1 MRRPWRGPAS
11 RRTSPTPSGAAAV
24 SKSLPKAMLID
35 LDDTITAYS
44 SLAEG
49 IWRSSCE
56 RFAYRADGLQPEALY
71 RVVQESRRWFWSD
84 PERHRQN
91 RLDMRRAQ
99 RKVVTEALRR
109 LEVDDPSLA
118 VDIADTFTEEREA
131 AVKPFPG
138 AIEALARLREAGVRT
153 AMITN
158 GAKDA
163 QRRKI
168 RRYKLERYFD
178 AILIEGELGYGKPD
192 ERVYRE
198 ALRLLSART
207 DEAWCVGDNL
217 EWEVAVPQSLG
228 LYAIWHDPVGKGL
241 PDSCAICPDRI
252 IRSLAELV

>member
-1 MRRPWRGPAS
+1 M
-11 RRTSPTPSGAAAV
+11 

-35 LDDTITAYS
+35 LDDTIVAYS

-49 IWRSSCE
+49 IWMSACE
-56 RFAYRADGLQPEALY
+56 RFAPRAEGLQPDVLY
-71 RVVQESRRWFWSD
+71 KAVQESRRWFWSD
-84 PERHRQN
+84 PERHRRN

-99 RKVVTEALRR
+99 RKVVTEALQR

-118 VDIADTFTEEREA
+118 ADIADTFTEEREA

-138 AIEALARLREAGVRT
+138 AIEALARLRKAGVRT

-168 RRYKLERYFD
+168 RRFQLEGYFD
-178 AILIEGELGYGKPD
+178 AILVEGEFGYGKPD

-207 DEAWCVGDNL
+207 DKAWCVGDNL

-241 PDSCAICPDRI
+241 PDSCEIRPDRI
-252 IRSLAELV
+252 IRSLSELI